1 LTKSVDLS
9 EKGTLSEYARE
20 NLKIK
25 TAKKFMPDNQ
35 IPKKKKIEA
44 KIKLY
49 EDEIGPL
56 PQISRQ
62 GKVTTRY
69 ESPPTSRKKMKSRQ
83 T

>member
-1 LTKSVDLS
+1 
-9 EKGTLSEYARE
+9 
-20 NLKIK
+20 
-25 TAKKFMPDNQ
+25 MPDNQ